1 MFLTALFTI
10 ARTGNNLN
18 IHQWM
23 NGFKKKK
30 RGYRHTMEYYL
41 SIKKKETLSFV
52 TAWMNLEDIMISE
65 TSQSQR
71 HRYCMILL
79 I

>member
-1 MFLTALFTI
+1 
-10 ARTGNNLN
+10 
-18 IHQWM
+18 
-23 NGFKKKK
+23 
-30 RGYRHTMEYYL
+30 MEYYL